1 MLNGKPDSNYE
12 PMKTINIT
20 SDLSKHRISDVLI
33 ITTLFVF
40 IKLHITFTALFVYDL
55 IVIKNQ
61 FVAPN
66 ENFYNSHYILI

>member
-1 MLNGKPDSNYE
+1 MLNGKPDSNNE
-12 PMKTINIT
+12 PMKTIYIT
-20 SDLSKHRISDVLI
+20 SDLSKHKLFSYATDVLI
-33 ITTLFVF
+33 ITTLFVI

-66 ENFYNSHYILI
+66 ENFYNSH